1 MIRVLLVVCAGL
13 AAHPMGNFSVNHYTA
28 IEVGRSSVAVT
39 YILDLGEV
47 PAYTVLKDGKT
58 ADQLARE
65 WMRGL
70 EFRSGEVVLDPRLV
84 SAEMKSSEGS
94 GGLRTLR
101 VSSRMVL
108 DGVGLLR
115 FEDHNFPDRSG
126 WKEILIRAGPGV
138 AIVRASQGSKDRSSA
153 LTDYREYREHREYV
167 PQDLRARVEWSPG
180 DSKIAPVIVPIDQ
193 PAPVTQDAR
202 EAATAATPASAA
214 PAKKDYLEEL
224 LGHKD
229 IGVGVMLAG
238 LAVAFGLG
246 AMHALSPGH
255 GKTIVAAYLVGSRG
269 TMRHAAILGATVTF
283 THTASVFALGLATLF
298 LSEYVAPQKIA
309 PVLGAVSGIS
319 IVAIGVW
326 LGWKRWGAVRHERA
340 HRLGHHHHHQHGS
353 DVAVL
358 KKGTNRSVHSA
369 VLKKG
374 TDRSVHSAA
383 VPPEGA
389 MRSGDRV
396 VSPLFQREAVAPEG
410 VVGPLFQHEHDGH
423 SHSHVPEGD
432 ITMGSLLA
440 LGASG
445 GLAPCPSAL
454 VLLLSSIALG
464 HVALGMTLLVAFSLG
479 LAGVLMGIGMMVLY
493 AKQWLPDPAA
503 TARHPVLRW
512 APVGSAAVIVGVGLV
527 MTWVALRVAL
537 RGSGI

>member
-1 MIRVLLVVCAGL
+1 M
-13 AAHPMGNFSVNHYTA
+13 
-28 IEVGRSSVAVT
+28 AV
-39 YILDLGEV
+39 
-47 PAYTVLKDGKT
+47 
-58 ADQLARE
+58 
-65 WMRGL
+65 
-70 EFRSGEVVLDPRLV
+70 
-84 SAEMKSSEGS
+84 
-94 GGLRTLR
+94 
-101 VSSRMVL
+101 
-108 DGVGLLR
+108 DGVGVLR
-115 FEDHNFPDRSG
+115 FEDHNFADRSG
-126 WKEILIRAGPGV
+126 WKEIVIRASEGCS
-138 AIVRASQGSKDRSSA
+138 IVRASQGPEDRSRM
-153 LTDYREYREHREYV
+153 LTDYSGNAPE
-167 PQDLRARVEWSPG
+167 DLRARVEWSTG

-193 PAPVTQDAR
+193 PAPVTGDAQDA
-202 EAATAATPASAA
+202 AAAA

-224 LGHKD
+224 LGRQD
-229 IGVGVMLAG
+229 IGVGLMLAG

-298 LSEYVAPQKIA
+298 LSEHVAPQKIA

-319 IVAIGVW
+319 IVAIGMW
-326 LGWKRWGAVRHERA
+326 LGWKRWGAVRGGRDHDHGHSHLHGHEHTHHDDSRQD
-340 HRLGHHHHHQHGS
+340 RLSYGAQDS
-353 DVAVL
+353 NVP
-358 KKGTNRSVHSA
+358 

-374 TDRSVHSAA
+374 TDRSVHLEAVSTDQASA
-383 VPPEGA
+383 
-389 MRSGDRV
+389 SGDRV
-396 VSPLFQREAVAPEG
+396 VSPLFQRE
-410 VVGPLFQHEHDGH
+410 HDHGHRHGH

-464 HVALGMTLLVAFSLG
+464 HVAVGMTLLVAFSLG
-479 LAGVLMGIGMMVLY
+479 LAGVLMGIGMVVLY

-512 APVGSAAVIVGVGLV
+512 APVGSAAVIVGVGVV
-527 MTWVALRVAL
+527 MTWAALR
-537 RGSGI
+537 I